1 MMAKVINLKEW
12 DSIVLDGIELSDSS
26 ARNSAKILT
35 EKGILEI
42 IEIKGG
48 LSIRSNSYVG
58 RVKLGDLQINMS
70 EYL

>member
-1 MMAKVINLKEW
+1 MAKVINLKEW